1 MAVQTISEIEA
12 GKEMVSGYMIR
23 KLFEGPDM
31 DPFELIEIYVDMV
44 REELEE
50 KQDGKSND
58 V

>member
-1 MAVQTISEIEA
+1 
-12 GKEMVSGYMIR
+12 MVSGYMIR

-31 DPFELIEIYVDMV
+31 DPFELVEIYVDMV